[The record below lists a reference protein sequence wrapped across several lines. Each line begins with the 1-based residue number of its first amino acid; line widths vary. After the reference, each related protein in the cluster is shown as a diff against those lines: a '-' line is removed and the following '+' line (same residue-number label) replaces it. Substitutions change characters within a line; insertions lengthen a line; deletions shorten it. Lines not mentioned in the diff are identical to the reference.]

1 LIKIDVD
8 TDALAA
14 FAKRL
19 ENVEKLT
26 KPILALGLNEIGD
39 GLVSVMATDL
49 VKQTGLGLE
58 EVRGMIKISRANRSS
73 LSYDITIKPELL
85 QAQRGRPL
93 EAKRTDWDF
102 GRRQPGELVI
112 VVTQKDDLVCKD
124 CQELEAA
131 GPMPIEI
138 AREHVPKHPSCR
150 CVLLPYV
157 QKGKRLPLT
166 MTTLTGT
173 DPALRSKLSS
183 STEQDMTLRQLA
195 QNVMNK
201 TANKIRVEV
210 K

>member
-1 LIKIDVD
+1 MIKIDVD
-8 TDALAA
+8 TNDLAA

-26 KPILALGLNEIGD
+26 KPALALGLNEIGD

-49 VKQTGLGLE
+49 VKRTGLGLE
-58 EVRGMIKISRANRSS
+58 EVRGMIKVSRANRNA
-73 LSYDITIKPELL
+73 LSYDITVKPELL
-85 QAQRGRPL
+85 EGQQGKQL
-93 EAKRTDWDF
+93 EAKRADWDF
-102 GRRQPGELVI
+102 GRRQAGELVI
-112 VVTQKDDLVCKD
+112 VVTQKDDLVCMD

-131 GPMPIEI
+131 GPMPVEI
-138 AREHVPKHPSCR
+138 AREHVPKHPHCR
-150 CVLLPYV
+150 CILLPYV

-166 MTTLTGT
+166 MTTLTGA
-173 DPALRSKLSS
+173 DSNIRSKFSS

>member
-85 QAQRGRPL
+85 QSQRGKQL
-93 EAKRTDWDF
+93 EAKRADWDF

-112 VVTQKDDLVCKD
+112 VVTQKDDLVCRD

-138 AREHVPKHPSCR
+138 AREHVPKHPHCR

-173 DPALRSKLSS
+173 DPGMRSKIGSS
-183 STEQDMTLRQLA
+183 MEQDMTLRQLA

>member
-1 LIKIDVD
+1 VIKIDVD
-8 TDALAA
+8 TNDLAA

-26 KPILALGLNEIGD
+26 KPALALGLNEIGD

-49 VKQTGLGLE
+49 VKRTGLGLE
-58 EVRGMIKISRANRSS
+58 EVRGMIKVSRANRNA
-73 LSYDITIKPELL
+73 LSYDITVKPELL
-85 QAQRGRPL
+85 EGQQGKQL
-93 EAKRTDWDF
+93 EAKRADWDF
-102 GRRQPGELVI
+102 GRRQAGELVI
-112 VVTQKDDLVCKD
+112 VVTQKDDLVCMD

-131 GPMPIEI
+131 GPMPVEI
-138 AREHVPKHPSCR
+138 AREHVPKHPHCR
-150 CVLLPYV
+150 CILLPYV

-166 MTTLTGT
+166 MTTLTGA
-173 DPALRSKLSS
+173 DSNIRSKFSS